1 IHYEPARLINAH
13 MLICGMSGTGK
24 SFQCRGFLESA
35 AAAGVEIDIFD
46 VHEELSDIRGSTTVK
61 YSQATGYGFNPLVL
75 NTDLHS
81 G

>member
-1 IHYEPARLINAH
+1 MRHYVGLNEKSVGNGKIDPIHYEPARLINAH

-46 VHEELSDIRGSTTVK
+46 
-61 YSQATGYGFNPLVL
+61 
-75 NTDLHS
+75 
-81 G
+81 